1 MACLLSP
8 SRKDGRTM
16 ARVIVFE
23 NTTLDGYFSD
33 EKGDIRWFKQD
44 DDPEFKAYTEENA
57 SSGGALLLGR
67 KTYELM
73 KSYWPTPAAAK
84 ADPNLARRMNEMPKV
99 VFSRTLAE
107 TDWQNAEIA
116 DEGVADTVRRMKQ
129 EDGPDMTVLGSGT
142 VVSQLTDEGL
152 VDEYQ
157 FVVNPIVLG
166 QGKTPFDGTRDKAP
180 MKLTRSRTFKNGKV
194 LLCYAP
200 EA

>member
-1 MACLLSP
+1 
-8 SRKDGRTM
+8 M

-57 SSGGALLLGR
+57 SGGGTLLLGR

-73 KSYWPTPAAAK
+73 KSYWPTPAAKK
-84 ADPNLARRMNEMPKV
+84 ADPDLAQKMNELPKV
-99 VFSRTLAE
+99 VFSRTLKDSDAE
-107 TDWQNAEIA
+107 WENVTIAE
-116 DEGVADTVRRMKQ
+116 EGVAETVRKLK
-129 EDGPDMTVLGSGT
+129 EEKGPDMTVLGSGS

-166 QGKTPFDGTRDKAP
+166 QGKTPFDETRDKAP
-180 MKLTRSRTFKNGKV
+180 MKLTRTRAFKNGKV
-194 LLCYAP
+194 LLCYEPGA
-200 EA
+200 